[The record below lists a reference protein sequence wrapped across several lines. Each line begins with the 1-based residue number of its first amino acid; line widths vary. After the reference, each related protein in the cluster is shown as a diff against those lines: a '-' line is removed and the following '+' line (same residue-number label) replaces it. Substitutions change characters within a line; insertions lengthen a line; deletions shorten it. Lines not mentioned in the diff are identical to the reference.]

1 MLKKKLPDISHRW
14 SHFASAIKKNTR
26 NLTSMPVSDPE
37 SPTPASKEHR
47 RTNVRRSFIN
57 PRTHATPEVDLTRVR
72 PDLHKVQ
79 SASSFSRSRTI
90 SDTRSYAESSSMFRT
105 RTRSEAR
112 IYPAEHSSSGRS
124 RARSDPRIGIG
135 ISEAPPP
142 LPRNRALSTHRP
154 PFAEHEP
161 YPQPAFSTSRKFAR
175 TMGTKNL
182 DAENWLTLDH
192 QYPKYHKIRA
202 QILETH
208 PNETIQMLKGSEDAC
223 KELFHK
229 VTSYLLERYPEQFQ
243 LKRSLDGKWAIHNL
257 TTKEKEYFYTDS
269 LDTRFTPLEMCA
281 KLTQDDFNILM
292 QDPKDGQH
300 KLYVSN

>member
-1 MLKKKLPDISHRW
+1 
-14 SHFASAIKKNTR
+14 
-26 NLTSMPVSDPE
+26 
-37 SPTPASKEHR
+37 
-47 RTNVRRSFIN
+47 
-57 PRTHATPEVDLTRVR
+57 
-72 PDLHKVQ
+72 
-79 SASSFSRSRTI
+79 
-90 SDTRSYAESSSMFRT
+90 
-105 RTRSEAR
+105 
-112 IYPAEHSSSGRS
+112 
-124 RARSDPRIGIG
+124 
-135 ISEAPPP
+135 
-142 LPRNRALSTHRP
+142 
-154 PFAEHEP
+154 
-161 YPQPAFSTSRKFAR
+161 
-175 TMGTKNL
+175 MGTKNL